1 MPRKKVETSNNT
13 NEEVKVPKK
22 RGRKPKGGKIVSKN
36 INLAEDVNL
45 FSNVIVHLKCVKS
58 NVNNNDCDFLSSMQ
72 YNPLMENVESFSIN
86 SSKELSYEV
95 LENNDPVENKTVTNN
110 NIQVENQEITNN
122 SIWKKIKELDT
133 IFRLNMDQKKSSCF
147 WCTCEYDNPTIYIP
161 SIYVN
166 KKYVVYG
173 NFCSPE
179 CACAYLFNEHID
191 DSVKYERYHLLN
203 YIYSKIYDYSR
214 NIKPAPNPLYI
225 LDKFMGSLT
234 IQEYRKLLTHERLL
248 LVIDKPLTK
257 MMPELHEDNNEHN
270 SIGDYKYKLKKKSE
284 KVVKNDILSKHFSVN

>member
-1 MPRKKVETSNNT
+1 MPRKKVETSEKV
-13 NEEVKVPKK
+13 EEVKVPKK
-22 RGRKPKGGKIVSKN
+22 RGRKPKGGKIVNKN
-36 INLAEDVNL
+36 INLNEDVNL
-45 FSNVIVHLKCVKS
+45 FSNVIVHLKCVRS
-58 NVNNNDCDFLSSMQ
+58 NLNSGGEFLSNMQ
-72 YNPLMENVESFSIN
+72 YNPSLETVESFSIN
-86 SSKELSYEV
+86 SNKELSYEL
-95 LENNDPVENKTVTNN
+95 LENNSLAANTIEANDSIKLEKD
-110 NIQVENQEITNN
+110 EISSNT
-122 SIWKKIKELDT
+122 IWKKIKDLDT
-133 IFRLNMDQKKSSCF
+133 IFRLNVEQKKSACF

-161 SIYVN
+161 DVFINN
-166 KKYVVYG
+166 KYIVYG

-203 YIYSKIYDYSR
+203 YIYSKIYDYTR

-225 LDKFMGSLT
+225 LDKFMGSLS

-270 SIGDYKYKLKKKSE
+270 SIGDYKYKLKKKAE
-284 KVVKNDILSKHFSVN
+284 KVVKNDILSKHFAIN

>member
-1 MPRKKVETSNNT
+1 MNSN
-13 NEEVKVPKK
+13 
-22 RGRKPKGGKIVSKN
+22 
-36 INLAEDVNL
+36 
-45 FSNVIVHLKCVKS
+45 
-58 NVNNNDCDFLSSMQ
+58 
-72 YNPLMENVESFSIN
+72 
-86 SSKELSYEV
+86 KELSYEL
-95 LENNDPVENKTVTNN
+95 LENNSLAANTIES
-110 NIQVENQEITNN
+110 NN
-122 SIWKKIKELDT
+122 SIKLENDEISSNTIWKKIKDLDT
-133 IFRLNMDQKKSSCF
+133 IFRLNVEQKKSACF

-161 SIYVN
+161 DVFINN
-166 KKYVVYG
+166 KYQVYG

-179 CACAYLFNEHID
+179 CACAYLFKEHID

-225 LDKFMGSLT
+225 LDKFMGSLS

-270 SIGDYKYKLKKKSE
+270 SIGDYKYKLKKKAE
-284 KVVKNDILSKHFSVN
+284 KVVKNDILSKHFAIN

>member
-1 MPRKKVETSNNT
+1 MPRKKVETSNN

-45 FSNVIVHLKCVKS
+45 FSNVIVHLKCVRS
-58 NVNNNDCDFLSSMQ
+58 NINNNDCDFLSSMQ

-95 LENNDPVENKTVTNN
+95 LENNAPVENKTVTNN
-110 NIQVENQEITNN
+110 NIHVENQEITNN

>member
-1 MPRKKVETSNNT
+1 MPRKKVETSEKV
-13 NEEVKVPKK
+13 EEVKVPKK
-22 RGRKPKGGKIVSKN
+22 RGRKPKGGKIVNKN
-36 INLAEDVNL
+36 INLNEDVNL
-45 FSNVIVHLKCVKS
+45 FSNVIVHLKCVRS
-58 NVNNNDCDFLSSMQ
+58 NLNSGGEFLSNME
-72 YNPLMENVESFSIN
+72 YNPSLETVESFSMN
-86 SSKELSYEV
+86 SNKELSYEL
-95 LENNDPVENKTVTNN
+95 LENNSLAANTIEA
-110 NIQVENQEITNN
+110 NN
-122 SIWKKIKELDT
+122 SIKLENDEISSNTIWKKIKDLDT
-133 IFRLNMDQKKSSCF
+133 IFRLNVEQKKSACF

-161 SIYVN
+161 DVFINN
-166 KKYVVYG
+166 KYQVYG

-179 CACAYLFNEHID
+179 CACAYLFKEHID

-225 LDKFMGSLT
+225 LDKFMGSLS

-270 SIGDYKYKLKKKSE
+270 SIGDYKYKLKKKAE
-284 KVVKNDILSKHFSVN
+284 KVVKNDILSKHFAIN